1 MEVIVHFTIADELK
15 FYSDGYKDSKELAV
29 QKIDRKLKEK
39 GVEAF
44 NIVFTVKE
52 REKNEKN

>member
-15 FYSDGYKDSKELAV
+15 FYSDGYKDSKDLALK
-29 QKIDRKLKEK
+29 QIDSKLKEK

-44 NIVFTVKE
+44 NIAFTVKE
-52 REKNEKN
+52 REKK